1 MSLHAGAFPSKAGAS
16 CMHQTKTPTPSK
28 QQHSPSPVSSNSRT
42 AHRPSRTHHR
52 SLTTFIFPPTLVPD
66 SKGPKRSP
74 VASTHASQ
82 LYYAGCRLSLA
93 RRGGVHAVGA
103 DWELGGKWGRLMALS
118 LSLSLTCMLQPA
130 AAGGEDVGS
139 GEDAEYRVWGFIFLS
154 LVSRL
159 TLLRTLSSRCMH

>member
-118 LSLSLTCMLQPA
+118 LCLSHSLACFNRRRLGERTWGAVRMLSTGYGGLYFSLWYP
-130 AAGGEDVGS
+130 D
-139 GEDAEYRVWGFIFLS
+139 
-154 LVSRL
+154 
-159 TLLRTLSSRCMH
+159 